1 MQRGH
6 HLAAAVMIG
15 MFAWDWALVLPD
27 AISTFANL
35 TAGMGLS
42 AGRVL
47 FTLAQVAA
55 PMLAAGAVVG
65 LRRASGA
72 AALAVGGLERT
83 GRTRGARS
91 AGAPPGVSYF
101 LDLRDSHPAA

>member
-1 MQRGH
+1 
-6 HLAAAVMIG
+6 MIG

-35 TAGMGLS
+35 TAGMGPF
-42 AGRVL
+42 AGRDALVL